1 MSEDRLWQ
9 RTQDRIEEGR
19 DRRKAYKDML
29 REYVGPGGV
38 RLSKSEKRQLFRV
51 ARENP
56 ELRMAILQAEQERF
70 KMTPKQIPKTLI
82 SDLQRLQ
89 AMDSSV

>member
-1 MSEDRLWQ
+1 MTDRLWQ
-9 RTQDRIEEGR
+9 LTQDRIKEGG

-29 REYVGPGGV
+29 REHVGAGGI
-38 RLSKSEKRQLFRV
+38 RLTKSEKRQLFQV

-70 KMTPKQIPKTLI
+70 KMKKTQIPKSLI
-82 SDLQRLQ
+82 ADLQRMQ
-89 AMDSSV
+89 AMED